1 MDKQLTYGNIALRP
15 LEPADIDLLYEWENN
30 MEIWEMSNT
39 QTPFSKHL
47 LAQYLVESARDIYST
62 KQLRLVIETK
72 GKKPVGA
79 IDLFDFDPY
88 HQRAGIGILI
98 HDNQDRKKGYAGD
111 ALQAMSNY
119 SLQVLGLR
127 QLYANIGADNW
138 GSIQLFEK
146 YGFTR
151 CGIKKDWIKTFSGWK
166 DELIYQKFLE

>member
-1 MDKQLTYGNIALRP
+1 MDKQLAYGNIALRP
-15 LEPADIDLLYEWENN
+15 LEPNDVDLLYEWENN

-47 LAQYLVESARDIYST
+47 LAQYLVESAKDIYTS

-72 GKKPVGA
+72 EKKPVGA

-98 HDNQDRKKGYAGD
+98 HNNEDRKKGYAGD

-119 SLQVLGLR
+119 SLEILGLK
-127 QLYANIGADNW
+127 QLYANIAADNW
-138 GSIQLFEK
+138 GSIQLFQK
-146 YGFTR
+146 MGFTR

-166 DELIYQKFLE
+166 DELLYQKLLA